1 PRPNIP
7 GCTRPPHSAPGSPA
21 RNPPHRA
28 RSLAPTPGSPP
39 SRPAAVALRAR
50 SVYASCAVGSARPR
64 DTPDVLVCGSLALR
78 FVAAAPAAADTR
90 SAASPAGGRDVNA
103 LALACARI
111 SQIWPNGKPGLVVL

>member
-1 PRPNIP
+1 MASLGGYAQLIFSRLPNIP

-50 SVYASCAVGSARPR
+50 SVSASCAVGSARPG
-64 DTPDVLVCGSLALR
+64 DTPDVLGPAVED
-78 FVAAAPAAADTR
+78 VAWEVGVSKHP
-90 SAASPAGGRDVNA
+90 
-103 LALACARI
+103 
-111 SQIWPNGKPGLVVL
+111 